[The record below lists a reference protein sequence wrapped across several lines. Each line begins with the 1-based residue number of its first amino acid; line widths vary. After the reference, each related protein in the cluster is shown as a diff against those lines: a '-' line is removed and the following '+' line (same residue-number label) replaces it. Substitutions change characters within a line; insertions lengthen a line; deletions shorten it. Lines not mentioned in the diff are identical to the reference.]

1 MERKSNWPLLFSPL
15 QCVKRII
22 IISILLFL
30 TKFHVLQLFLMI
42 ALQMGYFMWFSHV
55 LPMGSFNLNLQYF
68 VNETFLLA
76 LSYMALGLSD
86 VTLNQQRLSDYG
98 LLLVFVILALIAFN
112 LLALIFTLTSIAK
125 KAIVK
130 KYNEKFKSKKVKK
143 GALEKDK
150 G

>member
-1 MERKSNWPLLFSPL
+1 
-15 QCVKRII
+15 
-22 IISILLFL
+22 
-30 TKFHVLQLFLMI
+30 
-42 ALQMGYFMWFSHV
+42 MGYFMWFSQV

-112 LLALIFTLTSIAK
+112 LLALILTLTSIAK

-143 GALEKDK
+143 GMLEKNK
-150 G
+150 GQKELMEDMGAEKVDRSPQLDEPQDILMPFKDLPD

>member
-1 MERKSNWPLLFSPL
+1 
-15 QCVKRII
+15 
-22 IISILLFL
+22 
-30 TKFHVLQLFLMI
+30 
-42 ALQMGYFMWFSHV
+42 
-55 LPMGSFNLNLQYF
+55 MGSFNLNLQYF

-112 LLALIFTLTSIAK
+112 LLALILTLTSIAK

-143 GALEKDK
+143 GMLEKNK
-150 G
+150 GQKELMEDMGAEKVDRSPQLDEPQDILMPFKDLPD